1 MTTTR
6 SHHARIVDYYEQ
18 TWIDYKLFWSNRK
31 AHALHAGYW
40 DETTRRHG
48 QSLINMNKQV
58 AEPLKLK
65 PGVRVLDAGCG
76 VGGSSMWLAETYGV
90 EVVGLTLSPTQV
102 KRGNKIAA
110 RRGLADL
117 VSIQLGDYTETGLPD
132 DSFDIVWTQEA
143 VCYAPDKRDFLREA
157 LRVLKPGGQIGVE
170 DVFRTKRD
178 FPSVEDE
185 ALLHAAMDCWAI
197 EDVDTID
204 EFTAAA
210 AEVGFEDI
218 QARDIVEH
226 IRRSARTVAR
236 LAKIGTPVNY
246 VAYKLKLRTHWMN
259 QNVIGAKLQTKA
271 YDRNIL
277 TAGIIHARKPIV

>member
-6 SHHARIVDYYEQ
+6 SHHAPIVDYYEQ

-58 AEPLKLK
+58 AEPLNLK
-65 PGVRVLDAGCG
+65 PGIRVLDAGCG
-76 VGGSSMWLAETYGV
+76 VGGSSMWLAETFGV
-90 EVVGLTLSPTQV
+90 EVVGVTLSPTQV
-102 KRGNKIAA
+102 KRGNKIAR
-110 RRGLADL
+110 RRGLGDL
-117 VSIQLGDYTETGLPD
+117 VTIRLGDYSDTGFAD
-132 DSFDIVWTQEA
+132 ESFDIVWSQEA
-143 VCYAPDKRDFLREA
+143 VCYAPDKREFLREA
-157 LRVLKPGGQIGVE
+157 FRVLKPGGQLGIE
-170 DVFRTKRD
+170 DPFRSARD
-178 FPSVEDE
+178 LSPEDE
-185 ALLHAAMDCWAI
+185 DLLHAAMDCWAI
-197 EDVDTID
+197 EDVDTIE
-204 EFTAAA
+204 EFAAGA

-236 LAKIGTPVNY
+236 MAKIATPVNA

-259 QNVIGAKLQTKA
+259 QNVIGAKLQSKA
-271 YDRNIL
+271 YDRGIL
-277 TAGIIHARKPIV
+277 TAGIVHARKPVV